1 MPVLPAAAEGKLQ
14 SGSVGKRWT
23 LLDLILHASRGFMK
37 EDAHMKEKEPH
48 MRLLV
53 ANEPLSSPY
62 VAAQPLFPDF
72 LHLD

>member
-14 SGSVGKRWT
+14 SGSVG
-23 LLDLILHASRGFMK
+23 IMK